1 MLNCVDAVAIAM
13 LSSSAWWSG
22 LVWAVGAQMKNVE
35 NIQIQ
40 GEKQR
45 AIYLEKNEKWFFR
58 SLPFRYSNG
67 QNTYVPLHTIK
78 QDIEEGIVL
87 LFIYSSSPSY
97 LFFFNFCCSA

>member
-67 QNTYVPLHTIK
+67 QNTLRTTSHYKARYRRRYRTTFY
-78 QDIEEGIVL
+78 L
-87 LFIYSSSPSY
+87 L
-97 LFFFNFCCSA
+97 